1 MADKCTIP
9 ADCIEA
15 YDKLVA
21 RVPGLQRKGAKS
33 KYTSRN
39 GHMFSFLTQEGRL
52 AIRLGKEEQEA
63 FIKKHKAEYVYQHGC
78 MMHGYVLVPDKM
90 FRRPASIGPYFER
103 SYAYIGSLPPKATT
117 RSKKASKKKAS
128 KKKSAKKKTGSKK
141 VGKKGTSKK
150 KAKKA
155 AKKSST
161 SKKSARKKSSKRANK
176 SST

>member
-9 ADCIEA
+9 ADCIAA

-52 AIRLGKEEQEA
+52 AIRLSKEEQEA

-103 SYAYIGSLPPKATT
+103 SHAYIGTLPPKATT
-117 RSKKASKKKAS
+117 KGKKTAKRKVSTKKAAANK
-128 KKKSAKKKTGSKK
+128 
-141 VGKKGTSKK
+141 TSKK
-150 KAKKA
+150 TSKKA
-155 AKKSST
+155 AKKKAT
-161 SKKSARKKSSKRANK
+161 RKKGAKKAAARKTVRKKSRKVARKKSAK
-176 SST
+176 